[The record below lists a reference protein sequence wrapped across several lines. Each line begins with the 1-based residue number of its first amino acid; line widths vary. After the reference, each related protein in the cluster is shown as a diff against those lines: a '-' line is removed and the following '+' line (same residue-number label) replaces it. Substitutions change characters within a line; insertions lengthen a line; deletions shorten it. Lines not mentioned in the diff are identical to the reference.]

1 LAKKFV
7 PSILKLMNNDTMQ
20 WYDALTKPSWTPSSS
35 VIGTIW
41 TLLYPIIIG
50 VNIYVWILY
59 TRKEISFAVLLP
71 FIINVVANIAFTPIQ
86 FGLRSLVGAA
96 ACILIVWATIIW
108 SMVAIWPHN
117 RIVAFLFIPYLL
129 WVSLAS
135 VLQLSIT
142 TSN

>member
-1 LAKKFV
+1 MWLKFF
-7 PSILKLMNNDTMQ
+7 
-20 WYDALTKPSWTPSSS
+20 
-35 VIGTIW
+35 
-41 TLLYPIIIG
+41 
-50 VNIYVWILY
+50 
-59 TRKEISFAVLLP
+59 RKELP
-71 FIINVVANIAFTPIQ
+71 FIVVLPFLINLIANIAFTPVQ

-96 ACILIVWATIIW
+96 VCIIITWITIIW

-117 RIVAFLFIPYLL
+117 RTIALLFIPYLL